1 MMIRTILITVI
12 LFFFL
17 ASVTRLYADYSV
29 IGEEIASK
37 GKKKEYVVE
46 TLDGHEYKGKI
57 KLITT
62 EKLIFIEKKNKEPIE
77 IRIQDIRKIEDA
89 KDTGNTI
96 MNAIAVGG
104 IVFVTYLFIGLYT
117 LK

>member
-1 MMIRTILITVI
+1 MIKITTITAL
-12 LFFFL
+12 LFL
-17 ASVTRLYADYSV
+17 CLTSVTRLYAEYSV
-29 IGEEIASK
+29 IGEEIAQK
-37 GKKKEYVVE
+37 GQKKEYLVE

-62 EKLIFIEKKNKEPIE
+62 EKLIFIEKGKKEPIE
-77 IRIQDIRKIEDA
+77 IRIRDIRKIEDA
-89 KDTGNTI
+89 KDKSNTV

-104 IVFVTYLFIGLYT
+104 IVFITYLFIGIAT